1 MRKRKDD
8 TMADMQKPPRAFE
21 EFSEVF
27 PKLREAWDI
36 MGDASSD
43 GPLDE
48 KMQRLV
54 KLGIAI
60 GAMREGAV
68 HASARKA
75 LGMGITVDE
84 LHQVVA
90 LAASTIGMPS
100 TVAVYTWIRDVS
112 QLGPANTG
120 RGRKS
125 VTKEG

>member
-1 MRKRKDD
+1 M
-8 TMADMQKPPRAFE
+8 TNEVKPPRTFD

-27 PKLREAWDI
+27 PAIREAWDLL
-36 MGDASSD
+36 GDASAA

-48 KMQRLV
+48 RVQRLV

-75 LGMGITVDE
+75 LGLGIGVEE

-90 LAASTIGMPS
+90 LAASTIGFPS
-100 TVAVYTWIRDVS
+100 TVAAYTWIRDV
-112 QLGPANTG
+112 QALPAATNA
-120 RGRKS
+120 RGKQQMRK
-125 VTKEG
+125 TD